1 MTRYVIL
8 GLLLITITIT
18 LLGTF
23 SGRLFA
29 VEQLTT
35 MAGSNEDECNRIYNC
50 KIKTE
55 NAVKFPDSVSP
66 FDKSEEIGKTM
77 TSNLNDVKK
86 IQEQSCQKLMQVG
99 IEQTK
104 GQKSGE
110 QLPDYLICLP

>member
-1 MTRYVIL
+1 LTRYVIL
-8 GLLLITITIT
+8 GLLLITITIAS
-18 LLGTF
+18 LGTF
-23 SGRLFA
+23 SGRLYA

-35 MAGSNEDECNRIYNC
+35 MAGSNEDECNKIYNC

-55 NAVKFPDSVSP
+55 NAVKYPDSVSP

-77 TSNLNDVKK
+77 TSNVNDVKK
-86 IQEQSCQKLMQVG
+86 IQDQSCQKLMQVD

-110 QLPDYLICLP
+110 QLPKYGICLP

>member
-1 MTRYVIL
+1 LTRYVIL

-18 LLGTF
+18 SLGTF

-55 NAVKFPDSVSP
+55 NAVKYPDSVSP

-86 IQEQSCQKLMQVG
+86 IQEQSCQKLMQVD

-104 GQKSGE
+104 GQKRGE
-110 QLPDYLICLP
+110 QSPDYLICLP